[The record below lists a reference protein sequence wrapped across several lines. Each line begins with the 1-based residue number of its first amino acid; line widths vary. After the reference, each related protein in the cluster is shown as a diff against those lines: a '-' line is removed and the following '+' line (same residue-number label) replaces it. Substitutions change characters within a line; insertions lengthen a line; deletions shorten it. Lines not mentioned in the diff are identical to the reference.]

1 MAEEMN
7 MMGEQPPVESQMQLQ
22 GDIPPEAQQ
31 NLMSADPDIQ
41 AVLLSRITQ
50 MTPEE
55 LTSLDNAV
63 TPEVTNALLKLL
75 PELQEIIDMINQQDA
90 EMPAEAMTEPMVEN
104 VDTAGMPK
112 DMGALG
118 NV

>member
-41 AVLLSRITQ
+41 AVLLSRISQ
-50 MTPEE
+50 MTPDE
-55 LTSLDNAV
+55 LTTLDNAIS
-63 TPEVTNALLKLL
+63 PEVTRALLKLL
-75 PELQEIIDMINQQDA
+75 PELQEIITMVNQQKN
-90 EMPAEAMTEPMVEN
+90 EMPTEAMAEPMPEN

-112 DMGALG
+112 EMGALG